1 MFVFQ
6 SLRFESRRKCEFSV
20 FPHGNAIV
28 SVLFENCEFFI
39 NMKGNS
45 FSYKSLT
52 YVIFNE
58 ETSFHFLLPGF
69 LARKNSEHALI
80 RQNIRRKPGFVLEF
94 RSSVEK

>member
-1 MFVFQ
+1 M
-6 SLRFESRRKCEFSV
+6 
-20 FPHGNAIV
+20 

-45 FSYKSLT
+45 FSYKILT

-80 RQNIRRKPGFVLEF
+80 RQNIRREPGFVLEF
-94 RSSVEK
+94 RSSVEKQDAPIRPAAGLAQLFDLNTIMAC